1 MKTNLST
8 DSAQSSFGPQ
18 DWEAAPSTIDQFVHQ
33 FRHNLDEYINK
44 QWMGL
49 EQLQNSYKQTFAEK
63 EKAIEQG
70 ESLLRAEQGQN
81 SVLRN

>member
-1 MKTNLST
+1 M
-8 DSAQSSFGPQ
+8 
-18 DWEAAPSTIDQFVHQ
+18 
-33 FRHNLDEYINK
+33 DEYVNK

-49 EQLQNSYKQTFAEK
+49 EQLQNSYRDTFAEK

-81 SVLRN
+81 SQLRNQNRALL

>member
-1 MKTNLST
+1 M
-8 DSAQSSFGPQ
+8 
-18 DWEAAPSTIDQFVHQ
+18 
-33 FRHNLDEYINK
+33 DEYVNK

-49 EQLQNSYKQTFAEK
+49 EQLQSSYRQTFAEK

-81 SVLRN
+81 SQLRNQNRALLQRLNNLRESNQSSVGHSSCQHDA